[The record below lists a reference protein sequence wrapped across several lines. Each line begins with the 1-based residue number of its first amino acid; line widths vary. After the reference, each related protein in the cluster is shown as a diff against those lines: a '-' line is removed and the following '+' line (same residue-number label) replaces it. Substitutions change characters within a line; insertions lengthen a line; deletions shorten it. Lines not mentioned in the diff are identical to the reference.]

1 MKGICTICSTAIVLL
16 SLSETAQ
23 AQTLSPADRIA
34 AIAADSQCARVEWKN
49 RGLAPK
55 AYMRGMALVF
65 ARSVC
70 QSNRDD
76 VKVISAP
83 RAVPGVE
90 TNKTDAL
97 TWYDETF
104 TALGMANGTSG
115 VDTLRHAYTLM
126 IGLGMRESSG
136 QYCVGRDRSAN
147 FITADSAE
155 AGIFQTSYGA
165 RTKHPAMEA
174 LYAKYKAD
182 QSGCLLDVFKRGVS
196 CSTRDAENFGEG
208 EGRTWQQ
215 LTKSC
220 PAFSAEYAGVLIR
233 VHGGSRGE
241 FGPLRKRA
249 VQVVPVCDGML
260 KQVQDLVQANPQMC
274 AGL

>member
-1 MKGICTICSTAIVLL
+1 MISIRPIASAAILLL
-16 SLSETAQ
+16 SLTRIGQ
-23 AQTLSPADRIA
+23 AQTPSQADRIA
-34 AIAADSQCARVEWKN
+34 AIAADSPCALVDWKN

-65 ARSVC
+65 ARAVC

-76 VKVISAP
+76 VKVISA
-83 RAVPGVE
+83 ASTAPGPE

-97 TWYDETF
+97 TWYHETF
-104 TALGMANGTSG
+104 TAIGMSNATSG

-136 QYCVGRDRSAN
+136 RYCVGRDRSAN
-147 FITADSAE
+147 FITSDSAE

-165 RTKHPAMEA
+165 RIKHAAMEA

-182 QSGCLLDVFKRGVS
+182 SGSCLLDVFKRGIS
-196 CSTRDAENFGEG
+196 CSRNDAENFGES

-215 LTKSC
+215 LTKTC
-220 PAFSAEYAGVLIR
+220 PAFSTEYAGVLLR
-233 VHGGSRGE
+233 VHGGSKGE

-249 VQVVPVCDGML
+249 AQVFPVCDGML
-260 KQVQDLVQANPQMC
+260 KQVQDFVQANPQSC
-274 AGL
+274 GGL

>member
-1 MKGICTICSTAIVLL
+1 MLGIRVMTSAVMVLL
-16 SLSETAQ
+16 ALTGIGQ
-23 AQTLSPADRIA
+23 AQTPSDADRIA
-34 AIAADSQCARVEWKN
+34 AIAADSQCARVDWNN

-65 ARSVC
+65 ARAVC

-76 VKVISAP
+76 VKVISAA
-83 RAVPGVE
+83 RAVPGPA

-104 TALGMANGTSG
+104 TALGMANATSG

-136 QYCVGRDRSAN
+136 RYCVGRDRSAN
-147 FITADSAE
+147 FTTADSAE
-155 AGIFQTSYGA
+155 SGIFQTSYGA
-165 RTKHPAMEA
+165 RTKHTAMEA
-174 LYAKYKAD
+174 LYAKYKTD
-182 QSGCLLDVFKRGVS
+182 PRSCLLDVFKRGVS
-196 CSTRDAENFGEG
+196 CSKNDAENFGEG

-215 LTKSC
+215 LTKTC

-233 VHGGSRGE
+233 VHGGSKGE

-249 VQVVPVCDGML
+249 AQVLPVCDGML
-260 KQVQDLVQANPQMC
+260 KQVQDFVQANPQMC
-274 AGL
+274 TGL